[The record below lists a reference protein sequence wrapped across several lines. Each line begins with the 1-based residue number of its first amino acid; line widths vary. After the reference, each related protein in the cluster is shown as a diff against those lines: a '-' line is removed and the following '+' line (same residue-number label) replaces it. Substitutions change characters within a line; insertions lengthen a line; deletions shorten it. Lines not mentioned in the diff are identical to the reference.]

1 MKHQDKQHTPKEYAD
16 ILKSYIKKGKMI
28 REFRADYNLSAQF
41 VSGLILRFD
50 IKHERAYTSKI
61 TKKHV
66 RKWIEQYQT
75 GRSVKWISDR
85 AGVSNSAV
93 TGYLQAYD
101 VHKFRQMDTLPRLI
115 IDHHAYKIASIVAAN
130 YWKDRCDKF
139 HRYWMDEVE
148 TITQAA

>member
-1 MKHQDKQHTPKEYAD
+1 MKHEDRPYTPEEYAN
-16 ILKSYIKKGKMI
+16 ILQSYIDKGKMI

-41 VSGLILRFD
+41 VSGLILRFGINHD
-50 IKHERAYTSKI
+50 RAYTSKI

-85 AGVSNSAV
+85 AGVSNSCV

-101 VHKFRQMDTLPRLI
+101 VHSFRQMDTLPRLI
-115 IDHHAYKIASIVAAN
+115 IDHQAYKMASIEAAK
-130 YWKDRCDKF
+130 YWKDRCAKF
-139 HRYWMDEVE
+139 HRYWQDEVE
-148 TITQAA
+148 NMTQAA